1 MSSRQQTAPLLGRR
15 SFLGLGLAG
24 ASALTFLPRSVM
36 AKTTATDSRTL
47 GFFNTHTNEILKAT
61 YWQNGAY
68 DRGAIKDMNY
78 ILRDHRSGDVYSMD
92 LKLFDLLVDL
102 HRRADSKKPFEII
115 SGYRSPVTNAK
126 LASASDGV
134 AKRSM
139 HMDGKAIDIRLRDVK
154 LADLRLDALSMKAGG
169 VGYYPKSDFVHVD
182 TGRVRHW

>member
-1 MSSRQQTAPLLGRR
+1 MSSRHQAANLGRR

-24 ASALTFLPRSVM
+24 ASALTFLPRAVM
-36 AKTTATDSRTL
+36 AKTTSNDSRTL

-68 DRGAIKDMNY
+68 DRAAIDDINY
-78 ILRDHRSGDVYSMD
+78 ILRDHRSGEVYAMD
-92 LKLFDLLVDL
+92 KNLLDLLVAL
-102 HRRADSKKPFEII
+102 HRRVDSKKPFEVI
-115 SGYRSPVTNAK
+115 SGYRSPKSNAT
-126 LASASDGV
+126 LASASSGV

-154 LADLRLDALSMKAGG
+154 LADLRMDALAMKAGG
-169 VGYYPKSDFVHVD
+169 VGFYPKSDFVHVD

>member
-1 MSSRQQTAPLLGRR
+1 LGRR
-15 SFLGLGLAG
+15 SFLGLCLIGAG
-24 ASALTFLPRSVM
+24 ALAFMPRTVM
-36 AKTTATDSRTL
+36 AKAVSVDSRTL

-68 DRGAIKDMNY
+68 DRAAVADINH

-92 LKLFDLLVDL
+92 LKLLDLLVDL

-115 SGYRSPVTNAK
+115 SGYRSPVSNAK
-126 LASASDGV
+126 LAAASNSV
-134 AKRSM
+134 AKHSM
-139 HMDGKAIDIRLRDVK
+139 HMDGKAIDIRLRDVE

-169 VGYYPKSDFVHVD
+169 VGYYPKSNFVHVD